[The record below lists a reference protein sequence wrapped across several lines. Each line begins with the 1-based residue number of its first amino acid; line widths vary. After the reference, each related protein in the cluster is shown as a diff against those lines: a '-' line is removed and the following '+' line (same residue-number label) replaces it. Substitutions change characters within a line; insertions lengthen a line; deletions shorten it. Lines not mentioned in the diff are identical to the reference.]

1 MVKIRVFLPQVCW
14 IKVRVKFEQD
24 GPCICMYV
32 LSIIQN
38 FILYIGLTYMCVFC
52 IIFCIVLST

>member
-1 MVKIRVFLPQVCW
+1 MDLA
-14 IKVRVKFEQD
+14 
-24 GPCICMYV
+24 ICMCV

-38 FILYIGLTYMCVFC
+38 FILYIGFTYMYVFH